1 MKKKA
6 DQNNIDEINPY
17 EIDKLSKIPAWL
29 VIIFLKYWAAAAAVF
44 FMAIGGVDIGVDFTA
59 YQETGDLQ
67 YNLGISFMI
76 IVLIALGMAIL
87 SNYAIKQ
94 LVIMMHNRRRNT
106 FRYNIINFRGF
117 SAFLAYL
124 VYMFVVSLILYFF
137 TVYIGYRG
145 WVLNVFGTTN
155 GFGIEPFTYGLC
167 FIIVDGIFVSIKDLI
182 IMIYQRVIYYKQMKD
197 NTPIIVEKGA

>member
-6 DQNNIDEINPY
+6 NQNNIDEMNELNPY
-17 EIDKLSKIPAWL
+17 EVDKLSKIPAWL

-44 FMAIGGVDIGVDFTA
+44 FMAIGGLDIGVDLST
-59 YQETGDLQ
+59 TGDLE

-76 IVLIALGMAIL
+76 IVLIALGMAII

-94 LVIMMHNRRRNT
+94 LVFMMHNRRRNT

-124 VYMFVVSLILYFF
+124 VYMFVVSFILYFV
-137 TVYIGYRG
+137 TVFLGYKG
-145 WVLNVFGTTN
+145 WVLNTFGRSSA
-155 GFGIEPFTYGLC
+155 GIEPFTYGFC

-182 IMIYQRVIYYKQMKD
+182 VMIYQRIVYYKQMKD